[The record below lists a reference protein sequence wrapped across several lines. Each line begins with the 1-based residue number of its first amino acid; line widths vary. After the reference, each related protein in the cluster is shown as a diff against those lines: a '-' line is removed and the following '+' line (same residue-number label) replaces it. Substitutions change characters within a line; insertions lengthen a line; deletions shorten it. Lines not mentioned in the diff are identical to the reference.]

1 MERKNDVNGINLDV
15 SSVRHSY
22 PVVPYY
28 GGGVVIRWTS
38 DIGFG
43 EYFLYYNSEGILC
56 ADSERMDSAQDKAF
70 LYKLFE
76 VLVDNIKI
84 TN

>member
-15 SSVRHSY
+15 YSVGLCPSFM
-22 PVVPYY
+22 PYHR
-28 GGGVVIRWTS
+28 GGVAIRWTS

-70 LYKLFE
+70 LYKLLE
-76 VLVDNIKI
+76 ILVDNIKI